1 MEPESKMN
9 VSRHLLYLHIQI
21 QVEQMAAVGPIDQR
35 LCHQQKQQQQ
45 QRQQRQ
51 QQDAFVVVVAVA
63 VMAVVAAKFAC
74 FIHFFGTL
82 YFDL

>member
-1 MEPESKMN
+1 MN

-35 LCHQQKQQQQ
+35 LCHQQKQQ
-45 QRQQRQ
+45 QQRQ